1 MIAST
6 RPLQVIGAI
15 GLASGLAGFAFPKEN
30 LDVYEFTSPL
40 EDDTVSFG
48 RMNFGAQIVVGTMLL
63 SPNDMINVFAAVM
76 YGWSAAEAD
85 NLKAP
90 RLPILAWAAFI
101 WATKAYSDVVPDW
114 ALPAALVAS
123 GLHGTFFPQE
133 QADMYKIGSRV
144 GPKEKARTKPISKQA
159 TAMSQLANNAWLSI
173 GLYLAAPLLGLDSA
187 QAFALF
193 CAASVASVGKML
205 LLDGGADLFNTAGAL
220 AWGALFAGAGAIA
233 LGA

>member
-1 MIAST
+1 MLSLAVAALSFSANGHT
-6 RPLQVIGAI
+6 APLMKLRGGGLPSVEDTQKVIGAI

-159 TAMSQLANNAWLSI
+159 TAMSQLANNAWQI
-173 GLYLAAPLLGLDSA
+173 GR
-187 QAFALF
+187 
-193 CAASVASVGKML
+193 
-205 LLDGGADLFNTAGAL
+205 ADV
-220 AWGALFAGAGAIA
+220 
-233 LGA
+233 